1 MKLSNFK
8 ELEHET
14 LIMVGKGNIKTEVIW
29 TRFDLT
35 KINRSELDYN
45 EPIFIKF
52 KDEPL
57 KIHIM
62 ALNTINIA
70 KKLRKTFDDIAW
82 IANVPDIFKSLAAEI
97 K

>member
-14 LIMVGKGNIKTEVIW
+14 QIMVGKGNIKTEVIW

-35 KINRSELDYN
+35 KINQSELDYN

-62 ALNTINIA
+62 ALNTINTV
-70 KKLRKTFDDIAW
+70 KNLRKSIDDIDW
-82 IANVPDIFKSLAAEI
+82 IADVPNVFKSVAAEI

>member
-14 LIMVGKGNIKTEVIW
+14 QIMVGKGNIKTEVIW

-62 ALNTINIA
+62 ALNTINTV
-70 KKLRKTFDDIAW
+70 KNLRKSIDDIDW
-82 IANVPDIFKSLAAEI
+82 IADVPNVFKSVAAEI

>member
-1 MKLSNFK
+1 MKLSNFE

-14 LIMVGKGNIKTEVIW
+14 RIMVGKGNIKTEVIW

-35 KINRSELDYN
+35 KINQSELDYN
-45 EPIFIKF
+45 EPIFIRF

-57 KIHIM
+57 KIHMM
-62 ALNTINIA
+62 ALNTINAA
-70 KKLRKTFDDIAW
+70 KKLRKTIDDIDW
-82 IANVPDIFKSLAAEI
+82 IANVPDIFKFLAAEI